1 MLTEASN
8 WLGALGPD
16 GESAIV
22 DPQYGP
28 RVDFSSSWMICMAR
42 IFGAPVMEPGGK
54 VARRMSVR
62 VVLGFGVEV
71 MVEVAWC
78 TELWW
83 VVICLGLTTLTE
95 AGMEIR
101 ARSFRMR
108 SVIMLSSA
116 RSFSEW

>member
-8 WLGALGPD
+8 APFGARASV
-16 GESAIV
+16 E
-22 DPQYGP
+22 PQYGP
-28 RVDFSSSWMICMAR
+28 RAEVSSSWMICMAR
-42 IFGAPVMEPGGK
+42 ILGAPVIEPGGK
-54 VARRMSVR
+54 VARRMSVK

-71 MVEVAWC
+71 MVEVAWW

-95 AGMEIR
+95 AGIEIR
-101 ARSFRMR
+101 ARSLRMR